1 MAKRTIEEVT
11 PSFFTE
17 QVNNEN
23 DKNNKAGKI
32 ICAACQKKTVPP
44 N

>member
-23 DKNNKAGKI
+23 DKINIIKLGK
-32 ICAACQKKTVPP
+32 
-44 N
+44 